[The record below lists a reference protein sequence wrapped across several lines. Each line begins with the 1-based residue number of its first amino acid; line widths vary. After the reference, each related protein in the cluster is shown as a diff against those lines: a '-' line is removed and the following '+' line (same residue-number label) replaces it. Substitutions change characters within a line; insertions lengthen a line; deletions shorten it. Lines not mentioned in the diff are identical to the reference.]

1 MKNEKLKRILIASA
15 VGIIVLLIIALLIST
30 RSCTRRGDTINMYEA
45 INDTLVT
52 YKNKYNQEVA
62 KISIIEAQRT
72 KDFLKIKSA
81 DSSII
86 ALQKLV
92 KEQAKKIK
100 NGSAAIIETITVIH
114 DTIQVQHKGDTIY
127 FEDINEWNEIQGQ
140 IISDELT
147 YDLIVKNKFDLIFG
161 EEKGVKYGE
170 FVSKNPRTHTEVLRI
185 YQTTPKKKHFGFGFN
200 VGVGG
205 GYDIIHKRAY
215 FGPGGNI
222 GINYNF

>member
-1 MKNEKLKRILIASA
+1 
-15 VGIIVLLIIALLIST
+15 
-30 RSCTRRGDTINMYEA
+30 MYEA
-45 INDTLVT
+45 VNDTLVT

-170 FVSKNPRTHTEVLRI
+170 FVSKNPRTHTEILRI
-185 YQTTPKKKHFGFGFN
+185 YQTTPEKETLR
-200 VGVGG
+200 
-205 GYDIIHKRAY
+205 IWI
-215 FGPGGNI
+215 
-222 GINYNF
+222 